1 MIDLEWPNVIAHMH
15 AVLTDNLINSTVCE
29 LPSDPGACLA
39 HASMPHYFF
48 NASKGVCE
56 EFTYGGCGGN
66 KNNFQ
71 SLEECNQERSPNS
84 N

>member
-1 MIDLEWPNVIAHMH
+1 MN
-15 AVLTDNLINSTVCE
+15 AVLTDNLINFTVCE

-39 HASMPHYFF
+39 SMPRYFF